1 MLFSIHSKGVSQLA
15 FLSENTFISGG
26 NDGVIAVWK
35 INRMTTSIMTSS
47 TSKVGEAAATNESS
61 AKKGKRQKS
70 GKNKSASAQRPQQ
83 QPETKVTVQTVI
95 ELVTRIQHDEAI
107 NWISVLRIESKSDGC
122 EGKLHCAGDAESQD
136 DVEAKSKSTDVKSGQ
151 NCTKSDSENSDAPI
165 KDSSPPEESLKV
177 VVAVADSSCDIVLY
191 EIDI

>member
-1 MLFSIHSKGVSQLA
+1 MLFSIHSKGVSQLT

-35 INRMTTSIMTSS
+35 ISRMTTSIMTSS

-70 GKNKSASAQRPQQ
+70 GKNKSASAQK

-136 DVEAKSKSTDVKSGQ
+136 DVEAKSKSADVKSGQ
-151 NCTKSDSENSDAPI
+151 NCTKSDGENSDASI